1 MSNKNNQAYTRH
13 HYLQKAYLDRFTES
27 GKIDVILRQTGEAR
41 KGQKTESIANIRGF
55 YASTNEEGE
64 KDGSLEGAFAR
75 EIESPAIRIINNSTS
90 VFPYV
95 PKHKERSVLA
105 SYVALQF
112 LRTPESKRRFESDTG
127 RLMAIEIFNRA
138 NNDEEL
144 KKFLE
149 STGEDSSKK
158 AIAKHRNKIIN
169 DLKRYEMVP
178 HNNQWLQ
185 YIANGL
191 DTITPILLN
200 RYRWHIFYYKSS
212 LLITG
217 DHPVIVR
224 QINQS
229 ESGVGFANADE
240 IIFPLGKRHCLLLS
254 TDPTLGEGVHFIDGD
269 YDVNM
274 INNMVY
280 QSSYMEAYSPP
291 SVTSMFEGRAL
302 GKRAIT
308 TMSGG
313 PSVGVEF
320 LEKYSG
326 ILNRERPMRS

>member
-27 GKIDVILRQTGEAR
+27 GRIDVILRQTGEAR

-64 KDGSLEGAFAR
+64 KDGSLEGAFSR
-75 EIESPAIRIINNSTS
+75 EIEGPAIRTINNSTS

-95 PKHKERSVLA
+95 PMSKERLTLA

-127 RLMAIEIFNRA
+127 RFMAIEIFNRA
-138 NNDEEL
+138 NNDEDL
-144 KKFLE
+144 KSFLE
-149 STGEDSSKK
+149 SSGQDSSEK

-169 DLKRYEMVP
+169 DLKKYEMVP

-224 QINQS
+224 QINQN

-254 TDPTLGEGVHFIDGD
+254 TDQSLDEGVHFIDGD

-274 INNMVY
+274 INSMVY

-291 SVTSMFEGRAL
+291 SVTSAFQGKAL
-302 GKRAIT
+302 GRRAIT

-313 PSVGVEF
+313 PTSGVEF

-326 ILNRERPMRS
+326 ILNRERPLRS